1 MAIRNIAKK
10 IRKKLQKGFTLVEIM
25 VTIAI
30 VGLLAA
36 LIFVGAQSALSN
48 GRDSRRQGELSQ
60 VKKSLQA
67 YYLANGNQYPL
78 AAEAISLE
86 EDNDA
91 NGPFAQ
97 AMKGGGYLPI
107 IPRDPKHNVEADYSY
122 KYIATTTAY
131 YTLCAKSESKGG
143 YLCVSGET
151 GVALEDD
158 APAFGSW
165 GGGSEEEVVVSV
177 VPQISAGGNHTC
189 FVKSNGTVWCWGNNS
204 SGELGINNTTQQL
217 TPVQVLGA
225 GGSGYLTG
233 VSQIMPAGHWSYRT
247 CAVKSDST
255 VWCWGDN
262 SNGQLGIN
270 NTTQQLTP
278 VQVLGAGGSGYLTG
292 VSQVVA
298 GHNHLCALKSDG
310 TVWCWG
316 SNNYGQLGINNTTQQ
331 NVPVQVLGAGGS
343 GYLTGVSQVTSGW
356 KYTCALKTDGTVL
369 CWGVNDKGQLGINN
383 TTQQLTPVQV
393 LGAGGSGYLTGVSQI
408 MSGAGH
414 ICTLKTDGTVW
425 CWGGNYYGQLGI
437 NNTTNQLVPVQTF
450 FP

>member
-233 VSQIMPAGHWSYRT
+233 VS
-247 CAVKSDST
+247 
-255 VWCWGDN
+255 
-262 SNGQLGIN
+262 
-270 NTTQQLTP
+270 
-278 VQVLGAGGSGYLTG
+278 
-292 VSQVVA
+292 
-298 GHNHLCALKSDG
+298 
-310 TVWCWG
+310 
-316 SNNYGQLGINNTTQQ
+316 
-331 NVPVQVLGAGGS
+331 
-343 GYLTGVSQVTSGW
+343 
-356 KYTCALKTDGTVL
+356 
-369 CWGVNDKGQLGINN
+369 
-383 TTQQLTPVQV
+383 
-393 LGAGGSGYLTGVSQI
+393 
-408 MSGAGH
+408 
-414 ICTLKTDGTVW
+414 
-425 CWGGNYYGQLGI
+425 
-437 NNTTNQLVPVQTF
+437 
-450 FP
+450 